1 MRSLLTGL
9 FVPRQVG
16 WILARCLLQ
25 FTTFR
30 VARKHP
36 LSISGQSVEGLLHN
50 PRAAAAL
57 AVSAESKMCTVV
69 CVKHSVYSCD
79 TKKVTL
85 TVTP

>member
-1 MRSLLTGL
+1 MQSLLTGL

-16 WILARCLLQ
+16 WILARRLLQ

-50 PRAAAAL
+50 PRVQHASSGRPRRQRRVKDVHCSVSKAL
-57 AVSAESKMCTVV
+57 G
-69 CVKHSVYSCD
+69 
-79 TKKVTL
+79 L
-85 TVTP
+85 LL